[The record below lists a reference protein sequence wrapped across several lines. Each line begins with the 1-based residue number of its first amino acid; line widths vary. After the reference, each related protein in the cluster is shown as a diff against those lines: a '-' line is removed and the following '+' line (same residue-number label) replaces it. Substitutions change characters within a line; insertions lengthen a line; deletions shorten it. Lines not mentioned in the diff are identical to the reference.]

1 MTPAFLK
8 LGRKVSKQKKAG
20 SKPAS
25 IAAPP
30 IIQSCSTPKFFLGFC
45 LTFFFDMEYISAL
58 LPQRLE
64 S

>member
-8 LGRKVSKQKKAG
+8 LGRKVRKQKQAG

-25 IAAPP
+25 VAAFP

-45 LTFFFDMEYISAL
+45 FTFFFDMGYISVL